1 MQVAS
6 PVTLRPERNSHLTM
20 SSRKPFNLT
29 LIIGILCIVGTA
41 IALAAVIIAS
51 QPAKTTFL
59 VPSGQIPAY
68 REIAANQLTE
78 VRVNEDQALDGFL
91 TVAEANDLA
100 KDGARLYSL
109 APLAKGM
116 LVPNSAVSNDANN
129 SLQVVS
135 PDETL
140 VGATT
145 TLPGS
150 LIGSIVPGRVVDVI
164 VGGNSGG
171 SAEFAKVIAIGGA
184 NAAAGLTGVET
195 PVTGTEQAT
204 KSDDIQVI
212 FAVAKSDAPLI
223 AGQDVSMTLH
233 PFCEI
238 TPEGTI
244 VPTAEDQSAAC
255 VVPAGRDAGKATK

>member
-1 MQVAS
+1 
-6 PVTLRPERNSHLTM
+6 M
-20 SSRKPFNLT
+20 STRKPFNLT
-29 LIIGILCIVGTA
+29 LILGIAGIVAAA
-41 IALAAVIIAS
+41 IALAVVIIAS

-59 VPSGQIPAY
+59 VPSGDIPAY
-68 REIAANQLTE
+68 REISANQLTE
-78 VRVNEDQALDGFL
+78 VQVNDDQALGGFL
-91 TVAEANDLA
+91 TVAEANKLA
-100 KDGARLYSL
+100 ADGKRLYSL
-109 APLAKGM
+109 SPLSKGM
-116 LVPNSAVSNDANN
+116 LVPEGSVSNDATN

-150 LIGSIVPGRVVDVI
+150 LIGSIVPGRVVNVI

-184 NAAAGLTGVET
+184 NAAVGLSGVEK
-195 PVTGTEQAT
+195 PVSGSGSESTG
-204 KSDDIQVI
+204 SDDIQVI
-212 FAVAKSDAPLI
+212 LAVAKADAALI

-238 TPEGTI
+238 TPQGSI
-244 VPTAEDQSAAC
+244 VPTSDDQADACEVPGSRAAAT
-255 VVPAGRDAGKATK
+255 AGE

>member
-1 MQVAS
+1 
-6 PVTLRPERNSHLTM
+6 M
-20 SSRKPFNLT
+20 SRRKPLNMT
-29 LIIGILCIVGTA
+29 LIIGILAIVATA
-41 IALAAVIIAS
+41 IAMAYVIISS
-51 QPAKTTFL
+51 QPTKVAYL
-59 VPSGQIPAY
+59 VPSETVPAY

-78 VRVNEDQALDGFL
+78 VQVNEDQALTGFL
-91 TVAEANDLA
+91 TVAEANEMA
-100 KDGARLYSL
+100 KDGARLYSV
-109 APLAKGM
+109 APLSKGM
-116 LVPNSAVSNDANN
+116 LVPAAAVSSDQNN

-171 SAEFAKVIAIGGA
+171 RAEFAKVIAIGGA
-184 NAAAGLTGVET
+184 GAAAGLAGVDK
-195 PVTGTEQAT
+195 PVTGAAKDADSNE
-204 KSDDIQVI
+204 IQVV
-212 FAVAKSDAPLI
+212 FAVASTDAATV

-244 VPTAEDQSAAC
+244 VPTSEDRADAC
-255 VVPAGRDAGKATK
+255 VVPAGRSAGTPSK